1 MVTFGDGPEIFRRDG
16 IGFLRWVESFF
27 DISKEQAQIN
37 IKKDFTSKMKMS
49 PNDASR
55 DTMEKA
61 WLDGLSLW
69 KTVNGNNEFDR
80 VSLQTYYVAI
90 RDGLPDKP
98 FEAPLPRLRQWIA
111 EKLHE
116 MSPIFATPQ
125 LAITKILDF
134 AEVAPFTTLRTA

>member
-1 MVTFGDGPEIFRRDG
+1 MRSEDGLVTTLREYITKNFVGASGARNLRDG

-49 PNDASR
+49 PSDASR
-55 DTMEKA
+55 DTMEKS

-80 VSLQTYYVAI
+80 VSLQTFYVAI
-90 RDGLPDKP
+90 RDGLRV
-98 FEAPLPRLRQWIA
+98 LSLILLQRSLRSRL
-111 EKLHE
+111 L
-116 MSPIFATPQ
+116 
-125 LAITKILDF
+125 LLG
-134 AEVAPFTTLRTA
+134 